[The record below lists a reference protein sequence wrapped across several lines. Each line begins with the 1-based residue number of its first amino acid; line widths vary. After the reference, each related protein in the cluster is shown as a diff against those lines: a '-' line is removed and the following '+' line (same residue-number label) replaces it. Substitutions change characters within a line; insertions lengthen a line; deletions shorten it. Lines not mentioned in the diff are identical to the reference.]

1 MSDSQTLGGGRLPA
15 SGCWLPASCFRLS
28 VSGFLP
34 PVVKHYGVRIMCRLC
49 SYISPAQKSSAGLL
63 PFKERGPWLFVTQHG
78 RHKSK
83 SRNADFISIAAER
96 QSTTLSPLGLS
107 PPERSEHN
115 PPPVGGHN
123 PRGEAPSTFPS
134 EPSEPSEP
142 YEPSHRRCVQGRYH
156 NLRAA
161 GPSNLRTLRTRSPA
175 GAVNLPL

>member
-1 MSDSQTLGGGRLPA
+1 MA
-15 SGCWLPASCFRLS
+15 SGFRLLASGFLLS
-28 VSGFLP
+28 VSGFPP
-34 PVVKHYGVRIMCRLC
+34 PVARHYGVRIMCRLC
-49 SYISPAQKSSAGLL
+49 SYISPAQKCCWLL
-63 PFKERGPWLFVTQHG
+63 PFKGRGPWLFVTQHG

-96 QSTTLSPLGLS
+96 QSTTLSPLGLL

-115 PPPVGGHN
+115 PPPAGGHN

-134 EPSEPSEP
+134 EPSEP
-142 YEPSHRRCVQGRYH
+142 YEPSHRRCVQGRHH

-161 GPSNLRTLRTRSPA
+161 GPSNLRTLRTLSPA